1 MNLFGSFKKLFFLH
15 FEWLALATGL
25 ILLALMDPL
34 TQAQTLCPIER
45 LGFEYCPGE
54 GLGQSISH
62 AFRGD
67 FVASFYSHPAG
78 IAAILIITGRIFAI
92 LHRNLNINKEKFTY
106 ESI

>member
-1 MNLFGSFKKLFFLH
+1 MNLFRSFKKLFFLH

-54 GLGQSISH
+54 GLGRSVSH

-67 FVASFYSHPAG
+67 FEASFYSHPAG

-92 LHRNLNINKEKFTY
+92 FHRNLNINKEKFTH

>member
-54 GLGQSISH
+54 GLGRSVSY